1 MYRYNNAID
10 RGRKTVQLSI
20 AIMTVWM
27 AMCVFVFKIISLSL
41 NMTNLSTNI
50 DFNWNAF
57 STWGIVI
64 SFTLFG
70 AFIYGFHA
78 FNTELK
84 DANKIIN
91 NLFVTNNN
99 NEETDSMLRRLNEV
113 TNDLENHSVK
123 SSALNLISVMLI
135 FFSFLNGFF
144 SAEQVISGLAKYD
157 FILATVVSMM
167 ILLFVGYY
175 QKIILWWISRKKC
188 KN

>member
-1 MYRYNNAID
+1 
-10 RGRKTVQLSI
+10 
-20 AIMTVWM
+20 
-27 AMCVFVFKIISLSL
+27 
-41 NMTNLSTNI
+41 
-50 DFNWNAF
+50 
-57 STWGIVI
+57 
-64 SFTLFG
+64 
-70 AFIYGFHA
+70 
-78 FNTELK
+78 
-84 DANKIIN
+84 
-91 NLFVTNNN
+91 
-99 NEETDSMLRRLNEV
+99 LNEV